1 MSGFAGVGYT
11 LFAVDDNN
19 NNVKLRLS
27 DGTTNDDVLI
37 TAGSNI
43 TIDTVTEGGFTIAAV
58 AGAGIGI
65 AASAS
70 DVLNVNNA
78 EIGAVDA
85 TADKIVFYDDSEE
98 KLTYL
103 KQELD

>member
-1 MSGFAGVGYT
+1 MVGAGYT
-11 LFAVDDNN
+11 LFAVDDG

-27 DGTTNDDVLI
+27 DGTDNDDVLI

-43 TIDTVTEGGFTIAAV
+43 TIDQVTEGGFTIAAV

-78 EIGAVDA
+78 QIGGVDA
-85 TADKIVFYDDSEE
+85 TDDKIVFYDDSEE

-103 KQELD
+103 NIN